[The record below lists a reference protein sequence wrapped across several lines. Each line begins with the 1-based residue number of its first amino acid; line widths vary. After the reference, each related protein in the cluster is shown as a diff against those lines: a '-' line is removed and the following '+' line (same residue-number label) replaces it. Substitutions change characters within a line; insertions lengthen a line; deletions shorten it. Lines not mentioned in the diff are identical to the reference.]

1 MAIDLGDTPV
11 GTPPTPEQQEQI
23 RASIGIASTDS
34 MTFSALSL
42 AGQSV
47 GGAAATN
54 LVNLATTWDTTGNPS
69 MIYGRVTNTNS
80 GATSN
85 LLDLGTVAAGSLFK
99 IDKTGEVNATGTVIS
114 TNDFKVG
121 AARHFHHLGRAAIG
135 SPATGIHTLS
145 NAALNDYDRLQF
157 GGTTSLFPAI
167 KRNGVGLDIKL
178 ADDSAFASLGASQ
191 LSVSDTWN
199 TNISVLGASGTGTIA
214 TITFIAQ
221 PAVIPIGAT
230 IVVASISPAGYNG
243 TFVVTSSTLTSVSYA
258 NATTTSYSSGGTIQR
273 IFTAIKA
280 NVTDTASN
288 AGSKLLDLQV
298 GGVSKANVDKAGT
311 LSYAGSLLG
320 TAGSFFYMGGTGRGA
335 ITALANGVWLLSN
348 SSGSTTTYLAVDEAT
363 NTLALRNLGNTQAF
377 RIYNSASASP
387 SVDYDRASFSF
398 ASGNLRIAAENSGTV
413 GYATARGID
422 FAVSGA
428 VRLSILANGSTNF
441 INEAYFLSPLYSFD
455 GTNSYL
461 GLRSSGGINKLFTT
475 SGSTNKSITISP
487 ADVAMMTLTQNGVG
501 IGTTNPVADLD
512 IAETWNAPA
521 ISVTGASGNGTTAVI
536 TFATQATAI
545 PVGSTVVVAGIS
557 PAGYNGTF
565 VVTASNL
572 TSVSYLNAT
581 TTTYVS
587 GGTVERLF
595 KSIKLNVT
603 DTASNANSLLMDL
616 QVGGLSKF
624 KVDKTGVVT
633 PINVYSGGAVG
644 YALFNDGGLGL
655 RSAAVIGWTAG
666 NALNAQDTILARDA
680 AGILAQRNGTAKQT
694 LRIYNTYTSA
704 SIYERAVMDWN
715 GPTPGNLQIGTEFL
729 GSGSGMAARPI
740 DFVTGGVA
748 RWQLSAVGDLL
759 ASINNTYDIGASGAN
774 KPRNGYFGTSI
785 DTPLITSSA
794 AITLN
799 AAAGAA
805 GITIVCTRFRI
816 GGNTA
821 SFPALKNVGTRLQ
834 AVLADDTGFTNIQG
848 KLTTDTA
855 FTLGAAAAT
864 GYITIY
870 DSNNVAYRVWCTPV

>member
-47 GGAAATN
+47 GGEAATN
-54 LVNLATTWDTTGNPS
+54 LVNLTTTWNTTGNPS

-99 IDKTGEVNATGTVIS
+99 IDKTGEVNVTGTIIS

-121 AARHFHHLGRAAIG
+121 AARHFHHINRAAIG

-167 KRNGVGLDIKL
+167 KRNAAGLQIKL
-178 ADDSAFASLGASQ
+178 ADDSAFTSLGA
-191 LSVSDTWN
+191 LSLSLSGQSLTVAAATNLLDLSATWN
-199 TNISVLGASGTGTIA
+199 TNGNPSLIYARVTNTNSGASSNLINLGTVASGELFKVTKAGNVSFGSAVGFHQSLEPAGNTAFNIKCYGTVVGGFASTDYPQGLHLNSSSSLMWTNGSGGVAGSVNVDLRLSRDGTGIL
-214 TITFIAQ
+214 AQ
-221 PAVIPIGAT
+221 
-230 IVVASISPAGYNG
+230 
-243 TFVVTSSTLTSVSYA
+243 
-258 NATTTSYSSGGTIQR
+258 
-273 IFTAIKA
+273 
-280 NVTDTASN
+280 
-288 AGSKLLDLQV
+288 
-298 GGVSKANVDKAGT
+298 
-311 LSYAGSLLG
+311 
-320 TAGSFFYMGGTGRGA
+320 
-335 ITALANGVWLLSN
+335 
-348 SSGSTTTYLAVDEAT
+348 
-363 NTLALRNLGNTQAF
+363 RNLGLTQIF
-377 RIYNSASASP
+377 RLYNATSATP
-387 SVDYDRASFSF
+387 LVDWDRASFSF
-398 ASGNLRIAAENSGTV
+398 TSGNLRIAAENSGTL

-475 SGSTNKSITISP
+475 SGSTNKNITISP

-521 ISVTGASGNGTTAVI
+521 ISVTGASGDGTTATI

-572 TSVSYLNAT
+572 ISVSYLNAT
-581 TTTYVS
+581 TTVGS
-587 GGTVERLF
+587 GGTVQRLF
-595 KSIKLNVT
+595 TSIKLNVT
-603 DTASNANSLLMDL
+603 DTASNAGSNLLDL
-616 QVGGLSKF
+616 QVGGVSKF
-624 KVDKTGVVT
+624 KVDKSGTATLPVVVAGFIT
-633 PINVYSGGAVG
+633 LSSSTINLGNSAGSVALSGTQMQIGSSTTTSIS
-644 YALFNDGGLGL
+644 LFN
-655 RSAAVIGWTAG
+655 
-666 NALNAQDTILARDA
+666 
-680 AGILAQRNGTAKQT
+680 GTST
-694 LRIYNTYTSA
+694 
-704 SIYERAVMDWN
+704 
-715 GPTPGNLQIGTEFL
+715 TP
-729 GSGSGMAARPI
+729 
-740 DFVTGGVA
+740 
-748 RWQLSAVGDLL
+748 LL
-759 ASINNTYDIGASGAN
+759 A
-774 KPRNGYFGTSI
+774 FGG
-785 DTPLITSSA
+785 ITSS
-794 AITLN
+794 
-799 AAAGAA
+799 
-805 GITIVCTRFRI
+805 
-816 GGNTA
+816 
-821 SFPALKNVGTRLQ
+821 FPSIKRNSTRLQ
-834 AVLADDTGFTNIQG
+834 AVLANDSGFTNIQG

-870 DSNNVAYRVWCTPV
+870 DSNNVAYRVWCTPA